1 VATSLIQDI
10 LFQRLVDQGKE
21 DEAFALYVLAACEG
35 EEALAQFLRG
45 ARVQGRPEARHA
57 AADVSPVPPTYITG
71 IHVRSFRGIGGE
83 AALGLTPGPGVT
95 LVVGRNG
102 SGKSSFAEGA
112 EVAFTGTSAR
122 WKDRGSTEWL
132 KGWRNVH
139 SALAPRLLVE
149 LLQQGIPGVSKLERT
164 WTDPTDV
171 GATRAHVIDPERK
184 SQPLTSS
191 NWASALEL
199 HRPFLT
205 YSELGGMLSGGPTK
219 VYQAVIAGLGL
230 EEHLRVRDG
239 LSAACSVQKGAWEAS
254 RKHAV
259 SLGERAKA
267 LAAAHPDELRF
278 VRLAELLGKRNR
290 DVAAIAA
297 LVTSSH
303 LDAAGQSLDA
313 VVRLTSPLSSTA
325 LADMAASLREA
336 FERQQML
343 RAESAGLMLGLSRL
357 LRDALAVADAAPQE
371 RCPVCESPVP
381 LDAAWRTRTTSRLAE
396 VDMAAEAARAAE
408 QQVAD
413 LLRQAQ
419 ALCTPAP
426 AALLGDAAAAL
437 APAAAARE
445 AWAAWSEGQRVSTAD
460 AMAAHL
466 ERAGGPLAEALDTL
480 VTEARA
486 EAARRDTVWQPFAVE
501 VAQWVADAPA
511 ALQAREHERLLSEAK
526 EWVSGAIETE
536 RQARFAP
543 VKARAIAFW
552 NLIAQQSNVALQDIE
567 LTGHGP
573 TTKVALKVT
582 VDGKEAPALGV
593 LSQGELNA
601 MTLSL
606 FLPRVLLPSTPF
618 GFVIVDDPVQ
628 AMDEVRVEGLA
639 QVLAEVGQTRQVIV
653 FTHDARLP
661 EAFER
666 LALPHGKRRVN
677 RAAESSVVVSP
688 LVGPWEQRLK
698 DASDVTQTPDLPE
711 TIAGRVVPAFCRMA
725 LEAAC
730 TEALRRQ
737 WLLRGEDHADVE
749 KRLKSRGLRELLA
762 LLFAGDA
769 RQHAGNEARLR
780 KLKTKDAAAIVLDC
794 QRGAHEG
801 FAGSPSVMVERCKAL
816 CEELRKVTAA

>member
-1 VATSLIQDI
+1 
-10 LFQRLVDQGKE
+10 
-21 DEAFALYVLAACEG
+21 
-35 EEALAQFLRG
+35 
-45 ARVQGRPEARHA
+45 
-57 AADVSPVPPTYITG
+57 VPPTYLNG

-149 LLQQGIPGVSKLERT
+149 LLQQGVPGISKLERT
-164 WTDPTDV
+164 WTDPDDV
-171 GATRAHVIDPERK
+171 HATRAHVIDPGKK
-184 SQPLTSS
+184 SSPLSAVD
-191 NWASALEL
+191 WASALEL

-230 EEHLRVRDG
+230 EHHLRVRDW
-239 LSAACSVQKGAWEAS
+239 LSSAGSVQKGIWEGS
-254 RKHAV
+254 RRQAAA
-259 SLGERAKA
+259 LADRAKG
-267 LAAAHPDELRF
+267 LAADHPEEARF
-278 VRLAELLGKRNR
+278 LRLAELLGKRNR
-290 DVAAIAA
+290 DIDAIAV

-303 LDAAGQSLDA
+303 GDPIGQSLDA
-313 VVRLTSPLSSTA
+313 VTRLVAPVTTESLVSTA
-325 LADMAASLREA
+325 AALREA
-336 FERQQML
+336 FDRQRAL

-357 LRDALAVADAAPQE
+357 LREALAVAEGATQD

-396 VDMAAEAARAAE
+396 VDAAAHAARDAE
-408 QQVAD
+408 RLVTD
-413 LLRQAQ
+413 LFRQAQ
-419 ALCTPAP
+419 AMCTPAP
-426 AALLGDAAAAL
+426 AALHDATVTAL
-437 APAAAARE
+437 PSATAARE
-445 AWAAWSEGQRVSTAD
+445 AWVSWGEGRGLGSVE
-460 AMAAHL
+460 AMVAHL
-466 ERAGGPLAEALDTL
+466 ERTGGPLLEAVSRL
-480 VTEARA
+480 VTEARE
-486 EAARRDTVWQPFAVE
+486 EAARRDTVWQPFAID
-501 VAQWVADAPA
+501 VAQWVAEAPA
-511 ALQAREHERLLSEAK
+511 ALQAHQHERMLSEGK
-526 EWVSGAIETE
+526 EWVSGEIDTE

-567 LTGHGP
+567 LTGQGQA
-573 TTKVALKVT
+573 TRVTLKVT

-628 AMDEVRVEGLA
+628 AMDEIRVEGLA
-639 QVLAEVGQTRQVIV
+639 QVLADVGKTRQVVV

-677 RAAESSVVVSP
+677 RATESSVVVSP
-688 LVGPWEQRLK
+688 LAGPWEQRLK

-711 TIAGRVVPAFCRMA
+711 DIAGRVVPAFCRMA

-737 WLLRGEDHADVE
+737 WLQRGENHAEVE
-749 KRLKSRGLRELLA
+749 QRLARRGLRELLA

-769 RQHAGNEARLR
+769 YQHHGNEARLR
-780 KLKTKDAAAIVLDC
+780 KMKTKDAAAIVQDC
-794 QRGAHEG
+794 QNGAHEG
-801 FAGSPSVMVERCKAL
+801 FAGDLSGMVARCRNL
-816 CEELRKVTAA
+816 CEELRKVSAA

>member
-1 VATSLIQDI
+1 MSPSLIQDI
-10 LFQRLVDQGKE
+10 LFQRLVDQGRE

-35 EEALAQFLRG
+35 EDALDQFLRG
-45 ARVQGRPEARHA
+45 VRAQERPEARDAPA
-57 AADVSPVPPTYITG
+57 APPVPPTYLNG
-71 IHVRSFRGIGGE
+71 IHVRAFRGIGSE

-149 LLQQGIPGVSKLERT
+149 LLQQGVPGISRLERT
-164 WTDPTDV
+164 WTDPNDV
-171 GATRAHVIDPERK
+171 DATRAHVIDPGKK
-184 SQPLTSS
+184 SLPLSAVD
-191 NWASALEL
+191 WASALEL
-199 HRPFLT
+199 YRPFLT

-219 VYQAVIAGLGL
+219 VYKAVIAGLGL
-230 EEHLRVRDG
+230 EDHVLVRDW
-239 LSAACSVQKGAWEAS
+239 LSSAGSAQKGIWEGS
-254 RKHAV
+254 RRQAAT
-259 SLGERAKA
+259 LAERAKGLGA
-267 LAAAHPDELRF
+267 DHPEESRF
-278 VRLAELLGKRNR
+278 LRLAELLGKRNR
-290 DVAAIAA
+290 DVDAIAA

-303 LDAAGQSLDA
+303 GDPIGQSLDA
-313 VVRLTSPLSSTA
+313 VTRLVAPVTTESLVSTA
-325 LADMAASLREA
+325 AALREA
-336 FERQQML
+336 FDRQQAL

-357 LRDALAVADAAPQE
+357 LREALAVAEGAPQD

-381 LDAAWRTRTTSRLAE
+381 LDAAWRARTTSRLAE
-396 VDMAAEAARAAE
+396 VDSAARGAREAE
-408 QQVAD
+408 QSVTD

-419 ALCTPAP
+419 STCTAPP
-426 AALLGDAAAAL
+426 AALHDAAVAAL
-437 APAAAARE
+437 SSATAARE
-445 AWAAWSEGQRVSTAD
+445 AWASWSEGRSLGSVEAMVS
-460 AMAAHL
+460 HL
-466 ERAGGPLAEALDTL
+466 ERTGGPLVEAVSRLVAEA
-480 VTEARA
+480 TE
-486 EAARRDTVWQPFAVE
+486 EAARRDTVWQPFAIE
-501 VAQWVADAPA
+501 VAQWVAEAPA
-511 ALQAREHERLLSEAK
+511 ALQAREHERMLSESK
-526 EWVSGAIETE
+526 EWVSGEIDTE

-552 NLIAQQSNVALQDIE
+552 NLIAQQSNVTLQDIE
-567 LTGHGP
+567 LTGQGP
-573 TTKVALKVT
+573 ATRVNLKVT

-628 AMDEVRVEGLA
+628 AMDEIRVEGLA
-639 QVLAEVGQTRQVIV
+639 QVLADVGKTRQVVV

-677 RAAESSVVVSP
+677 RATESSVVVSP

-711 TIAGRVVPAFCRMA
+711 DIAGRVVPAFCRMA

-737 WLLRGEDHADVE
+737 WLQRGENHADVE
-749 KRLKSRGLRELLA
+749 QRLARRGLRELLA

-769 RQHAGNEARLR
+769 RQDGGNEARLR
-780 KLKTKDAAAIVLDC
+780 RMRTRDAAAIVQDC
-794 QRGAHEG
+794 QNGAHEG
-801 FAGSPSVMVERCKAL
+801 FAGDLSGMVARCRNL
-816 CEELRKVTAA
+816 CEELRKVSAA